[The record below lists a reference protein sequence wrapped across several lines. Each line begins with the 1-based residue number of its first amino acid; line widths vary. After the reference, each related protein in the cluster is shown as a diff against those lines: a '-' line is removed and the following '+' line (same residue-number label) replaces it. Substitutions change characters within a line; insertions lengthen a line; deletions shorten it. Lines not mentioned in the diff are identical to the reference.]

1 MSSKTAPQGELKP
14 APRREAQGEQVVPQ
28 TPRREVRR
36 EGIIEI
42 ALRVFLAEGY
52 SATSMSTIAARVGGS
67 KATLYNY
74 FPSKE
79 ELFNA
84 VVQRFS
90 ERNAGVLTAIDVQ
103 SGDFRAA
110 LKRFGIS
117 ILRLMLSDDVIAMH
131 RLVTAEAARFPEIG
145 EAYYQAGVNI
155 GKQKLRDRFEAMM
168 DAGLIRR
175 TDPRVAAQHF
185 FDLCLSGIYRYRLW
199 NIGKQPTDAEIEEN
213 VDHAVHAFMDGY
225 AAD

>member
-1 MSSKTAPQGELKP
+1 MVPQS
-14 APRREAQGEQVVPQ
+14 PRREM
-28 TPRREVRR
+28 RR

-52 SATSMSTIAARVGGS
+52 SATSMSTIASRVGGS

-79 ELFNA
+79 ELFTA

-90 ERNAGVLTAIDVQ
+90 DRNADILSAIDLQ

-117 ILRLMLSDDVIAMH
+117 IVRMIMSDDVIAMH
-131 RLVTAEAARFPEIG
+131 RLVAAEASRFPEIG
-145 EAYYQAGVNI
+145 EAYYQAGVNT
-155 GKQKLRDRFEAMM
+155 GKEKLRDRFEAMM

-175 TDPRVAAQHF
+175 TDPKVAAQHF
-185 FDLCLSGIYRYRLW
+185 LELCLAGLYRLRLW
-199 NIGKQPTDAEIEEN
+199 NIGKPPTDEEIETN
-213 VDHAVHAFMDGY
+213 VEHAVSAFMDGY
-225 AAD
+225 TVR

>member
-1 MSSKTAPQGELKP
+1 MGSETS
-14 APRREAQGEQVVPQ
+14 
-28 TPRREVRR
+28 RREVRR

-42 ALRVFLAEGY
+42 ALRVFLAGGY

-79 ELFNA
+79 ELFAA

-90 ERNAGVLTAIDVQ
+90 DRNADILSAMDMQ

-110 LKRFGIS
+110 LKRFGNS
-117 ILRLMLSDDVIAMH
+117 ILRLMISDDVIAMH

-145 EAYYQAGVNI
+145 EAYYQAGVNT
-155 GKQKLRDRFEAMM
+155 GKKKLVGRFEAMM
-168 DAGLIRR
+168 EAGLIRSA
-175 TDPRVAAQHF
+175 DPKVAAQHF
-185 FDLCLSGIYRYRLW
+185 FDLCLAGIYRYRLW
-199 NIGKQPTDAEIEEN
+199 NIGPPPTDAEIEAN
-213 VDHAVHAFMDGY
+213 VDNAVSAFMDGY
-225 AAD
+225 AVG

>member
-1 MSSKTAPQGELKP
+1 M
-14 APRREAQGEQVVPQ
+14 VPQ
-28 TPRREVRR
+28 SPRREVRR

-79 ELFNA
+79 ELFGA
-84 VVQRFS
+84 VIQRFS
-90 ERNAGVLTAIDVQ
+90 ERNADVLSAIDLQ

-110 LKRFGIS
+110 LKRFGNS
-117 ILRLMLSDDVIAMH
+117 ILRLMISDDVIAMH

-145 EAYYQAGVNI
+145 EAYYQAGVNT
-155 GKQKLRDRFEAMM
+155 GKKKLVGRFEAMM

-175 TDPRVAAQHF
+175 TDPAVAAQHF
-185 FDLCLSGIYRYRLW
+185 FDLCLSGMYRHRLW
-199 NIGKQPTDAEIEEN
+199 NIGVAPTDAEIEAN
-213 VDHAVHAFMDGY
+213 VEHAVRTFMDGY
-225 AAD
+225 ATD

>member
-1 MSSKTAPQGELKP
+1 M
-14 APRREAQGEQVVPQ
+14 VPQ

-79 ELFNA
+79 ELFAA
-84 VVQRFS
+84 VIARFS
-90 ERNAGVLTAIDVQ
+90 ERNADILAAIDVQ

-117 ILRLMLSDDVIAMH
+117 ILRMMISDDVIAMH

-145 EAYYQAGVNI
+145 EAYYQAGVNT
-155 GKQKLRDRFEAMM
+155 GKQKLRDKFGEMM

-175 TDPRVAAQHF
+175 TDPKVAAQHF
-185 FDLCLSGIYRYRLW
+185 FDLCLAGIYRYRLW
-199 NIGKQPTDAEIEEN
+199 NIGAPPTAAEIEEN
-213 VDHAVHAFMDGY
+213 VDHAVSAFMDGY
-225 AAD
+225 AVD